1 VNGSRIS
8 VPVFRTATLVAFV
21 LACVTFAG
29 YLYAQAGGSLPGFSR
44 VRGYSVAFDTDD
56 LANLVPF
63 ADVQSAGV
71 PVGKVA
77 TVTRVADG
85 RMHLV
90 LSLDEVVTPVHE
102 GATVQISEKSLA
114 GQPVVQLVDG
124 TGPAVPDGGVLPASA
139 VKPSVRLRD
148 VLASLDQPT
157 RDALGG
163 VVRSLGQGTDGR
175 AADLSGV
182 MTGLADVGRNGDTAL
197 DALADQSADLEQIS
211 QELAQTFDALDVGQ
225 GQIVQLVSSADR
237 LSAATAGQRP
247 ALEASMRRLPG
258 VLDSASAASGDISR
272 LSHALSPVASDLR
285 RSAPDLNDALD
296 RLPDASSALRDL
308 LPPLHRVLDNAP
320 HTLDKVP
327 DFGHS
332 ARDLFPPAVDVLRDL
347 NPALRY
353 LKPYGLDISQIFT
366 NFGGAFHHYSDDGGA
381 FVYLR
386 PLFTPESIRAD
397 PITLPRSLY
406 PLNPY
411 PRPGGLRDLK
421 PFTGP
426 YPRVERDG
434 G

>member
-8 VPVFRTATLVAFV
+8 VPVFRTATLIAFV
-21 LACVTFAG
+21 LACVTFVG

-44 VRGYSVAFDTDD
+44 VRGYAVSFDTDD

-77 TVTRVADG
+77 TVTRVADD
-85 RMHLV
+85 RMRLV
-90 LSLDEVVTPVHE
+90 LSLDRGLTPLHE

-114 GQPVVQLVDG
+114 GQPAVQLVDG
-124 TGPAVPDGGVLPASA
+124 TGPAIPDGTVLPAAS

-148 VLASLDQPT
+148 VLASLDKPT
-157 RDALGG
+157 RDGLGG
-163 VVRSLGQGTDGR
+163 VVRSLSQGTDGR

-182 MTGLADVGRNGDTAL
+182 MAGLADVGRNGDTAL
-197 DALADQSADLEQIS
+197 DALADQSTDLEQVS
-211 QELAQTFDALDVGQ
+211 QQLDQIFDALDAGQ
-225 GQIVQLVSSADR
+225 GQIAQLVSSADR

-258 VLDSASAASGDISR
+258 VLDSASTASGDISR

-285 RSAPDLNDALD
+285 RAAPDLNDALD
-296 RLPDASSALRDL
+296 RLPDASSALRDVL
-308 LPPLHRVLDNAP
+308 GPLHRVLDNAP
-320 HTLDKVP
+320 DTLDRVP
-327 DFGHS
+327 DFGDR
-332 ARDLFPPAVDVLRDL
+332 ARDLFPPAVDLLRDL

-353 LKPYGLDISQIFT
+353 LEPYGPDIAQIFT
-366 NFGGAFHHYSDDGGA
+366 NFGGAFHHYGDDGGA

-386 PLFTPESIRAD
+386 PLFTAESFRPD
-397 PITLPRSLY
+397 PITLPRSLF
-406 PLNPY
+406 PANPY
-411 PRPGGLRDLK
+411 PGPGGLADPR
-421 PFTGP
+421 PFTGR